1 MGEDDLEQN
10 EQNRIIET
18 QNTVDNI
25 ITKLNNGILDD
36 AYRASMNLA
45 ISDMSVDNYNT
56 SVLGDIRGSDLNNN
70 IWGGITPS
78 SPGIPPTLQEVIDS
92 GVSLSSTDNIIND
105 VHNRI
110 NNSLRNTIGADELVS
125 NTTENSTQDTEFNR
139 YTSSDDRMLYG
150 PSGPAHYDVDGDA
163 VRFPINSTASVL
175 GIPEATAYNT
185 AAYNDLATRDYV
197 DSVISTSGT
206 ASGAALNISNG
217 SGETLIIKPDG
228 SFALNGKDVNIF
240 ELVNTVSVMEEKI
253 DILMKLLPKKLG
265 KQILQSKNKL

>member
-18 QNTVDNI
+18 QNTVDDI
-25 ITKLNNGILDD
+25 ISKLNDGILDD
-36 AYRASMNLA
+36 AYRNSMNLA

-110 NNSLRNTIGADELVS
+110 NNSLRNTVGADALVS
-125 NTTENSTQDTEFNR
+125 NPTENSTQDAEFNR
-139 YTSSDDRMLYG
+139 YMSSDDRMAYS
-150 PSGPAHYDVDGDA
+150 PSGTARYDLDGDV
-163 VRFPINSTASVL
+163 VRFPIDSTASVL
-175 GIPEATAYNT
+175 GIPEATAYNI
-185 AAYNDLATRDYV
+185 AVNNDLATRDYV

-228 SFALNGKDVNIF
+228 SFSLNGKDVNIF
-240 ELVNTVSVMEEKI
+240 ELVNTISVMEDKI